1 MTELLSDVRYAFR
14 TLLRTPAFAA
24 VAVLT
29 LALGIGANSAIF
41 SVLNGVVLRPLP
53 YPEPEQLV
61 RLASQFPGLG
71 FDKFWISPPE
81 YLELKERSRSFVAIG
96 GYRTGTTSVGGDDS
110 PLRVTSAG
118 VTHDLFDALAVPAF
132 IGRPFNA
139 EEDLPNVERVATLS
153 YSLWQ
158 RAFAGDRDIV
168 GRSIIVNGNS
178 TRITGV
184 MPPEFDVA
192 DARIEIFVPIAINP
206 ANRQNR
212 GNHFLDVVARL
223 RPGVTLEQGKAELA
237 QMVAQ
242 WSEINPDT
250 HTPSPDNHPLFATS
264 LQDDLIGGI
273 RPALFLLLGAVGFV
287 LLIACAN
294 VANLLL
300 VRAETRQKEIAVR
313 SALGAGRLR
322 LLRQFLV
329 EGVVLSVIGGIIGL
343 LLGYAGVRVLIATN
357 PDGIPRAAEIGL
369 DLNVLLFTLAIAL
382 VTGIVFGL
390 APSLHLAGRTVLG
403 ALRDGSGRTTA
414 GLARLHV
421 RRLLVVSEVALAV
434 ILVVGSGLML
444 RSFGELLRVDPG
456 FEPEGLLS
464 FQLFL
469 PAAQY
474 ADPATQTAFFD
485 RLLPQLE
492 AMPGVTSAA
501 AMSGMPP
508 RRDVNANDT
517 QFEGIQPTEEGPP
530 QNTDYWQ
537 FVTRD
542 YLETMRIPIVRGRDF
557 SPADEGGNAPAVIVN
572 ERLAGVF
579 YPNTDPIGRR
589 LRGSGPADA
598 PWFTI
603 IGVAKD
609 VKQGGV
615 EAETGTELYFLHPQF
630 GRVQGFAPRT
640 MNVIVRTTGNPML
653 LANRVQAEV
662 QRIDPALPVANLAT
676 MTDVLGDAL
685 ARPRFLTLL
694 LGIFAGVALALA
706 AIGTY
711 GVMAYSVTQRRQE
724 IGIRMA
730 LGARSSNVLSMV
742 MSQGFAVAA
751 LGLLI
756 GVVGAIFLTRLLRTL
771 LFNVSATDPMAF
783 VGAPLLLAVVALLAC
798 YIPARRATHVDPAKV
813 LKQE

>member
-1 MTELLSDVRYAFR
+1 M
-14 TLLRTPAFAA
+14 PAFAV

-53 YPEPEQLV
+53 YPEPTELV
-61 RLASQFPGLG
+61 RLASKFPTLN

-81 YLELKERSRSFVAIG
+81 YLELKERNRSFAAIG
-96 GYRTGTTSVGGDDS
+96 GYRTGTSSVGGDDA
-110 PLRVTSAG
+110 PLRVTSAAA
-118 VTHDLFDALAVPAF
+118 THDLFDALGVQAY

-158 RAFAGDRDIV
+158 RAFGGDPNIV
-168 GRSIIVNGNS
+168 GRTIIVNGND
-178 TRITGV
+178 TRITGI

-192 DARIEIFVPIAINP
+192 DAHVDIFVPIAINP
-206 ANRQNR
+206 TNRQNR
-212 GNHFLDVVARL
+212 GNHFLDLVARL
-223 RPGVTLEQGKAELA
+223 RPGVTLQQAQTELA
-237 QMVAQ
+237 RLVAQ
-242 WSEINPDT
+242 WQEVNPGT

-264 LQDDLIGGI
+264 LQEDMIGGI
-273 RPALFLLLGAVGFV
+273 RPALLLLLGVVGFV

-313 SALGAGRLR
+313 SALGAGRFR

-329 EGVVLSVIGGIIGL
+329 EGVVLSVVGGVVGL

-357 PDGIPRAAEIGL
+357 PNGIPRAAEIGL
-369 DLNVLLFTLAIAL
+369 DLNVLLFTLVVA
-382 VTGIVFGL
+382 VTTGIVFGL

-414 GLARLHV
+414 GSARLHI

-456 FEPEGLLS
+456 FEPDGLLS

-469 PAAQY
+469 PAANY
-474 ADPATQTAFFD
+474 PDPAAQTGFWD
-485 RLLPQLE
+485 RLLPQLQ
-492 AMPGVTSAA
+492 ALPGVTAVA

-517 QFEGIQPTEEGPP
+517 QFEGIPQTEEGPP

-542 YLETMRIPIVRGRDF
+542 YLPTMQIPIVRGRDF
-557 SPADEGGNAPAVIVN
+557 SAADESGTAPSVIVN
-572 ERLAGVF
+572 ERLAAVF

-589 LRGSGPADA
+589 LRGPGPPEAA
-598 PWFTI
+598 WFTI

-609 VKQGGV
+609 VKQGGL
-615 EAETGTELYFLHPQF
+615 EAETGTEIYFLHPQW
-630 GRVQGFAPRT
+630 GRVQGNAPRT
-640 MNVIVRTTGNPML
+640 MNVVIRTSGDPML
-653 LANRVQAEV
+653 LANGVQTEV
-662 QRIDPALPVANLAT
+662 QRLDAALPIANLAT
-676 MTDVLGDAL
+676 MNDVLGDAL
-685 ARPRFLTLL
+685 SRPRFLTLL

-730 LGARSSNVLSMV
+730 LGARSGNVLSMV

-756 GVVGAIFLTRLLRTL
+756 GVVGAVFLTRLLRTL
-771 LFNVSATDPMAF
+771 LFNVSATDPGTF
-783 VGAPLLLAVVALLAC
+783 VGAPLLLAAVALIAC
-798 YIPARRATHVDPAKV
+798 YIPARRATRVDPARV
-813 LKQE
+813 LKQD